1 MRPTHRGFTLI
12 ELLVIV
18 SIIAVLAAL
27 LLPALRMVRDAAQQ
41 SRCASSQRQLGVAI
55 LAYAG
60 DWEALLPRLKTP
72 RSDNPGVPNHWFDS
86 IATYVELVDD
96 QTATSFAAR
105 YATPIWGCPLWP
117 KDGPSTLPYRT
128 GYGFAWFPLAPQSS
142 RTNFCWL
149 DPGGGLNAFGRDI
162 PIGMIGAQARRIMLS
177 DTADWP
183 LGTPSLPAIAYPA
196 GWSPTRHGGARANY
210 LFFDG
215 HVQAVAATASAYLGA
230 ADPTST
236 AWKP

>member
-41 SRCASSQRQLGVAI
+41 SRCASSQRQLGIAI

-60 DWEALLPRLKTP
+60 DWETLLPRLKTP
-72 RSDNPGVPNHWFDS
+72 RDDDASVPNHWFDS
-86 IATYVELVDD
+86 IATYVELADD

-117 KDGPSTLPYRT
+117 KDAPTTLPYRT
-128 GYGFAWFPLAPQSS
+128 GYGYAWFPLAPQSTRAS
-142 RTNFCWL
+142 FFWQN
-149 DPGGGLNAFGRDI
+149 PYGRDI
-162 PIGMIGAQARRIMLS
+162 PIGSVTARPRRIMLS
-177 DTADWP
+177 DTTDWP
-183 LGTPSLPAIAYPA
+183 LSTPSLPAMAYPA
-196 GWSPTRHGGARANY
+196 YWSPTRHGGTRTNY

-215 HVQAVAATASAYLGA
+215 HVQAIAASARAYLGA
-230 ADPTST
+230 ADPTTT
-236 AWKP
+236 AWNP